1 MTPADSPFRN
11 RLGNET
17 SPYLLQHA
25 GNPVDWHPWGE
36 EALSL
41 AETLDR
47 PIFLS
52 IGYSACH
59 WCHVMERESFENE
72 TIAALMN
79 ERFVNIKVDR
89 EERPELDAIYMNYVQ
104 MTTGSGGWPLTVF
117 LTPAGVPFFG
127 GTYFPPGDHY
137 GRPGFPRVL
146 ESAAAAFRE
155 RREDLERMA
164 PEIVARLRRSS
175 ELETPREDLS
185 PALLEEAASQIAR
198 SFDSGHGGFGS
209 APKFPQAMALGFLIR
224 HHSRTGSQQSLEMVE
239 STLQK
244 MARGG
249 LYDQLGGG
257 FHRYSVDDRWLVPHF
272 EKMLYDNALLA
283 QVYLEAFQVTRSSF
297 FRRIVTGT
305 LDFVLREMTHPEGG
319 FYSALDADS
328 EGEEGRFYVWS
339 KEEVEQELG
348 PETEVFCDYY
358 DVSEGGNFEGVNI
371 LHPRADLGKLAQRHD
386 TSESSLEEVLS
397 RSRRR
402 LLEKRETR
410 VRPGL
415 DSKILTAWNG
425 LMLKAL
431 SSAGFV
437 LGSSRYLEAAARN
450 AEFLVRESIVENR
463 LQRTWRDGRARL
475 NGYLEDYA
483 ATVEGFLALFEAS
496 ADRRWLALAEELMD
510 QTIKLFWDDA
520 SSSFFFTTHDHEELI
535 VRHKEYLDNATPSG
549 NSTCCLNLQRL
560 GYLLDRPRY
569 LELATRQLEHMGF
582 GFAKHPLAFSNWLQ
596 ALDFHFGPVT
606 EIVVLGGAGLEDPLV
621 ELLRDRFLPSRVIV
635 RVSEETPSQEL
646 EQAVP
651 LLRGK
656 RRQGNTTTVYVCQD
670 SVCTPPVTDAPDL
683 ARHLES
689 LTPLL
694 GAGPV
699 QS

>member
-11 RLGNET
+11 RLADET

-25 GNPVDWHPWGE
+25 GNPVDWHPWGK

-127 GTYFPPGDHY
+127 GTYFPPGDHF

-164 PEIVARLRRSS
+164 PEIVSRLRRSS
-175 ELETPREDLS
+175 ELETPQGDLS
-185 PALLEEAASQIAR
+185 PALLEQAASQIDR
-198 SFDSGHGGFGS
+198 GFDSRHGGFGS

-297 FRRIVTGT
+297 FRRVVTGT

-348 PETEVFCDYY
+348 PEDRC
-358 DVSEGGNFEGVNI
+358 
-371 LHPRADLGKLAQRHD
+371 
-386 TSESSLEEVLS
+386 
-397 RSRRR
+397 
-402 LLEKRETR
+402 LL
-410 VRPGL
+410 
-415 DSKILTAWNG
+415 
-425 LMLKAL
+425 
-431 SSAGFV
+431 
-437 LGSSRYLEAAARN
+437 
-450 AEFLVRESIVENR
+450 
-463 LQRTWRDGRARL
+463 
-475 NGYLEDYA
+475 
-483 ATVEGFLALFEAS
+483 
-496 ADRRWLALAEELMD
+496 
-510 QTIKLFWDDA
+510 
-520 SSSFFFTTHDHEELI
+520 
-535 VRHKEYLDNATPSG
+535 
-549 NSTCCLNLQRL
+549 
-560 GYLLDRPRY
+560 
-569 LELATRQLEHMGF
+569 
-582 GFAKHPLAFSNWLQ
+582 
-596 ALDFHFGPVT
+596 
-606 EIVVLGGAGLEDPLV
+606 
-621 ELLRDRFLPSRVIV
+621 
-635 RVSEETPSQEL
+635 
-646 EQAVP
+646 
-651 LLRGK
+651 
-656 RRQGNTTTVYVCQD
+656 
-670 SVCTPPVTDAPDL
+670 
-683 ARHLES
+683 
-689 LTPLL
+689 
-694 GAGPV
+694 
-699 QS
+699 

>member
-1 MTPADSPFRN
+1 MTHPDSPFRN
-11 RLGNET
+11 RLADET

-25 GNPVDWHPWGE
+25 GNPVDWHPWGK
-36 EALSL
+36 EALKL

-47 PIFLS
+47 PILLS

-72 TIAALMN
+72 AIAGLMN

-89 EERPELDAIYMNYVQ
+89 EERPEVDAIYMNYVQ

-117 LTPAGVPFFG
+117 LTPGGVPFFG
-127 GTYFPPGDHY
+127 GTYFPPDDHF

-146 ESAAAAFRE
+146 ESAAAAFRD

-164 PEIVARLRRSS
+164 PEIVSRLRSTS
-175 ELETPREDLS
+175 ELKTPREDLS
-185 PALLEEAASQIAR
+185 PVLLEEAASQIAR
-198 SFDSGHGGFGS
+198 SFDSRHGGFGS
-209 APKFPQAMALGFLIR
+209 APKFPQSMGLGFLIR

-239 STLQK
+239 STLKK

-249 LYDQLGGG
+249 LYDHLGGG
-257 FHRYSVDDRWLVPHF
+257 FHRYSVDDQWLVPHF

-283 QVYLEAFQVTRSSF
+283 RVYLEAFQVTKSSF
-297 FRRIVTGT
+297 FRRVVTET
-305 LDFVLREMTHPEGG
+305 LDFVLREMTDPEGG

-348 PETEVFCDYY
+348 PEADVFCDYY

-371 LHPRADLGKLAQRHD
+371 LHPRADLGKLAGRHGI
-386 TSESSLEEVLS
+386 SESDLGKGLS
-397 RSRRR
+397 RSRLK
-402 LLEKRETR
+402 LLEKREKR

-425 LMLKAL
+425 LMLKAF
-431 SSAGFV
+431 STAGFV
-437 LGSSRYLEAAARN
+437 VGSSRYLEAAARN
-450 AEFLVRESIVENR
+450 AEFLVRELIVENR
-463 LQRTWRDGRARL
+463 LQRTWKDGRARL
-475 NGYLEDYA
+475 NGYLDDYA

-496 ADRRWLALAEELMD
+496 ADRRWLELAEELVD
-510 QTIKLFWDDA
+510 QTIELFWDDA
-520 SSSFFFTTHDHEELI
+520 GSSFFFTTHDHEELI
-535 VRHKEYLDNATPSG
+535 VRHKEYMDNATPSG
-549 NSTCCLNLQRL
+549 NSTCCMNLQRL
-560 GYLLDRPRY
+560 GYLLDRPHY
-569 LELATRQLEHMGF
+569 LELAKRQLEHLGS

-606 EIVVLGGAGLEDPLV
+606 EVVILGDAGVEDPLV
-621 ELLRDRFLPSRVIV
+621 VLLRDRFLPSRVIV
-635 RVSEETPSQEL
+635 RVSEETPSPEL

-651 LLRGK
+651 LVRGK
-656 RRQGNTTTVYVCQD
+656 KRQGNRTTVYLCQD
-670 SVCTPPVTDAPDL
+670 SVCTPPVTDPPDL
-683 ARHLES
+683 ARHLEGA
-689 LTPLL
+689 TPLF
-694 GAGPV
+694 
-699 QS
+699 

>member
-11 RLGNET
+11 RLADET

-25 GNPVDWHPWGE
+25 GNPVDWHPWGK

-127 GTYFPPGDHY
+127 GTYFPPGDHF

-164 PEIVARLRRSS
+164 PEIVSRLRRSS
-175 ELETPREDLS
+175 ELETPQGDLS
-185 PALLEEAASQIAR
+185 PALLEQAASQIDR
-198 SFDSGHGGFGS
+198 GFDSRHGGFGS

-297 FRRIVTGT
+297 FRRVVTGI

-348 PETEVFCDYY
+348 PEADVFCDYY
-358 DVSEGGNFEGVNI
+358 DVSGGGNFEGVNI
-371 LHPRADLGKLAQRHD
+371 LHPRADLGKLAQRHG

-425 LMLKAL
+425 LMLRAF

-450 AEFLVRESIVENR
+450 AEFLVRELIVENR
-463 LQRTWRDGRARL
+463 LQRTWKDGRARL

-483 ATVEGFLALFEAS
+483 ATIEGFLALFEAS
-496 ADRRWLALAEELMD
+496 ADRRWLELAEELMD
-510 QTIKLFWDDA
+510 QTIKLFWDDT

-569 LELATRQLEHMGF
+569 LELATRQLEHLGL

-635 RVSEETPSQEL
+635 RVSEETPLQEL

-651 LLRGK
+651 LVRGK

-689 LTPLL
+689 LAPLF
-694 GAGPV
+694 
-699 QS
+699 